1 MGLDGVGGKVLGNR
15 NIGNII
21 HATFQGTVPGLCY
34 GECGKTERLTAAHWS
49 RYRYMMDTA
58 LAAQR
63 TPQEVARDRGLKL
76 VDLSHSFEK
85 REHVSRGRYT

>member
-1 MGLDGVGGKVLGNR
+1 
-15 NIGNII
+15 
-21 HATFQGTVPGLCY
+21 
-34 GECGKTERLTAAHWS
+34 
-49 RYRYMMDTA
+49 MMDTA

-85 REHVSRGRYT
+85 RENVSRGRYT